1 MIIVLGKVIGI
12 FIMVL
17 IGYGANKIGWLPVQS
32 SKYLSKIVINIAA
45 PCVVI
50 HSMSQQELSIDS
62 VKTMLIVLGCIFVSY
77 IFSWA
82 FSIFICWLMKVPEDD
97 KGIYKN
103 FLIFTNNAFMGFP
116 VALALFGS
124 EGMFLMV
131 VANLLMPVFM
141 YTLGS
146 ANLNPQKHKSISK
159 FKVFKQQIKEV
170 INAPVIATFAGLTI
184 FLLQI
189 PLPVLLTDVLSSV
202 GAMMA
207 PLCMII
213 IGIQLTE
220 SKPSQ
225 VILNKRLIFMCF
237 LRLIFLPAVFFLAT
251 NFLPINRL
259 IVCIV
264 TLTIL
269 LPCAAVPV
277 ALTEEYGRNVKLAAE
292 GTFLST
298 LLSMLTI
305 PVFGILLT
313 LYVL

>member
-1 MIIVLGKVIGI
+1 MIAVLGKVAGV

-17 IGYGANKIGWLPVQS
+17 IGYGANKIGWLPVES
-32 SKYLSKIVINIAA
+32 SKFLSKIVINIAA

-50 HSMSQQELSIDS
+50 HAMSQQELNMGSIN
-62 VKTMLIVLGCIFVSY
+62 TMLIVLGCIFSSY
-77 IFSWA
+77 IFSWI
-82 FSIFICWLMKVPEDD
+82 FSIFICWLLKVPDDD

-116 VALALFGS
+116 IAHALFGN

-131 VANLLMPVFM
+131 VGNLLMPVFT

-146 ANLNPQKHKSISK
+146 ANLNPRKNKSISK
-159 FKVFKQQIKEV
+159 FKVFKEQIKEV
-170 INAPVIATFAGLTI
+170 INAPVIATLVGLVI
-184 FLLQI
+184 FVMQI
-189 PLPVLLTDVLSSV
+189 PIPVLLTDVLSSV

-207 PLCMII
+207 PLCMIV

-220 SKPSQ
+220 SKPSE
-225 VILNKRLIFMCF
+225 VITNKKLIVICF
-237 LRLIFLPAVFFLAT
+237 LRLIFLPAIAFLAT
-251 NFLPINRL
+251 YFLPIDRL
-259 IVCIV
+259 VVCII

-277 ALTEEYGRNVKLAAE
+277 ALAEEYGKNVRLAAE

-298 LLSMLTI
+298 LFSMITI
-305 PVFGILLT
+305 PILGVLLT
-313 LYVL
+313 VYVL